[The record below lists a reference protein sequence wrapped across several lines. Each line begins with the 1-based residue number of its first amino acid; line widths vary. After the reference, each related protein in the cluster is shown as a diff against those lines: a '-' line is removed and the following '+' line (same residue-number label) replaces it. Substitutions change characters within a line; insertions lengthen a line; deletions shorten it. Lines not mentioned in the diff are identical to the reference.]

1 MTTISP
7 TDRVDVLLATYNG
20 ARFVDSQIQSILEEA
35 GPGCRLLIR
44 DDGSIDG
51 TLSLV
56 KRYTDRAAGKIV
68 LLEDDRGH
76 LGACGNFS
84 ALLSHASADYVVFCD
99 HDDVWLPGRITKPL
113 ERIKALERQYG
124 VDTPVLIHTDL
135 VVTNENLHPLSSS
148 FWEYSHLDPQRGGTL
163 NRLLVQNVVTGC
175 ATTINGALA
184 RLAGPIPESALMH
197 DWWLALVASAFGR
210 LDFLA
215 QPTVLYRQHA
225 RNTIGAKRFGL
236 PSAIRQLA
244 NRLSARRQVQAVRST
259 FRQAEMFLRRFAKLL
274 TPQQLAVVEAYVELG
289 SHSFL
294 QRRRTAIRYGLL
306 KNDWIRN
313 LTWLAFM

>member
-1 MTTISP
+1 
-7 TDRVDVLLATYNG
+7 
-20 ARFVDSQIQSILEEA
+20 
-35 GPGCRLLIR
+35 
-44 DDGSIDG
+44 
-51 TLSLV
+51 
-56 KRYTDRAAGKIV
+56 
-68 LLEDDRGH
+68 
-76 LGACGNFS
+76 
-84 ALLSHASADYVVFCD
+84 
-99 HDDVWLPGRITKPL
+99 
-113 ERIKALERQYG
+113 
-124 VDTPVLIHTDL
+124 
-135 VVTNENLHPLSSS
+135 
-148 FWEYSHLDPQRGGTL
+148 
-163 NRLLVQNVVTGC
+163 
-175 ATTINGALA
+175 LA

-244 NRLSARRQVQAVRST
+244 NRLNARRQVQAVRST

-289 SHSFL
+289 SRSFL